1 MKKVNKEASSW
12 SSSEDELTFDS
23 TDVISV
29 DKPESLKALKQL
41 ESKVDKKGKTQ
52 TVETNIHCQQ
62 ERGTFIVKRNVSPT
76 KINCC
81 DNFKVSLSA
90 AIRETGICGS
100 ENDLAIDVDAFVN
113 HVPVIKDVDQA
124 VLSLCPFCSVMHDDV
139 TQHIKDCHKTGK
151 PVQDFVTF
159 LKFFWKERVT
169 CYKTIIVY

>member
-1 MKKVNKEASSW
+1 MKKVNKEASSR

-29 DKPESLKALKQL
+29 DKPQSSKALKQL
-41 ESKVDKKGKTQ
+41 QSKVDKKGKTQ
-52 TVETNIHCQQ
+52 TVETNVPCQQ
-62 ERGTFIVKRNVSPT
+62 ERGTFIVERNVSPS
-76 KINCC
+76 KINNYCS
-81 DNFKVSLSA
+81 NFKESLSA

-124 VLSLCPFCSVMHDDV
+124 VLSLCPFCSVMHDDI

-151 PVQDFVTF
+151 PVHDFVTF
-159 LKFFWKERVT
+159 LKF
-169 CYKTIIVY
+169 